1 MYDTLLRYQ
10 TAEIFEK
17 RVLGRTAR
25 DDRTDSFVRG
35 GFRGVCDTGCND
47 LDGHEHGKARQ
58 TIGRVERSR
67 LSTCEGRCVAQTK
80 SSRSILKLGKLAVF
94 VVDSTPRGH

>member
-1 MYDTLLRYQ
+1 MTKHMYDTLLRYQ

-35 GFRGVCDTGCND
+35 GFRGVCG
-47 LDGHEHGKARQ
+47 L
-58 TIGRVERSR
+58 
-67 LSTCEGRCVAQTK
+67 
-80 SSRSILKLGKLAVF
+80 
-94 VVDSTPRGH
+94 